1 MARRLFPAVPKL
13 LTDEQIGATW
23 PLEQPGTADMAQHR
37 YTASKSPTKDG
48 TAWVISFRHPLRKD
62 PRGKQ
67 GRKVGRGLGTS
78 DEARAQAL
86 VDEMNI
92 LLGNPAWHSIAKRT
106 DAERRFDALI
116 VRAFYDDI
124 ENPAF
129 NTWEVRNEALPLPTA
144 EDRYAKALLVGTT
157 GVGKTSLLR
166 HLMGSHPE
174 RDRFPSTS
182 ASRTTI
188 CDIEVVTAA
197 AAPYRA
203 VVTFFNEW
211 TVHTNVHECVADAC
225 AALWD
230 DLSDDKLAE
239 RLLTHRDLRFRLG
252 YIVGSWGQ
260 TPFVGAKP
268 DDDWD
273 YDPESR
279 DEAEAPE
286 KSDGALPSADDIAR
300 MQDMLTTWLT
310 RIRKLSAQAKESA
323 QADLDE
329 KFSRLTGPDKEAAQD
344 IFEEHVQTLPDFDE
358 LVNDIMDEIRLRF
371 GEISSGLR
379 RHPSGWPLAWEYT
392 SDDRETFVSTIR
404 RFSSNYAPA
413 FGTLL
418 TPLVDG
424 IRVSGPFCPAFAEHR
439 PRLVL
444 IDGEGLGHVGDPAA
458 GVASRI
464 SRRFGDVDV
473 ILLVDSAKAP
483 MLEAP
488 ASVLRAV
495 AASGHQKKLALA
507 FTHFDLVRGQ
517 ANLPTFAAQRAH
529 VLSSVYQ
536 KLASLREVVGVPAVR
551 AIERVLDE
559 RCFMLGF
566 LDRPL
571 TEKNRG
577 PVAEMSSLVAFCQG
591 AIARAAVPQASPVYD
606 TAGLVL
612 AIQAATFD
620 FHARWKSILGF
631 QPSSNVRTAHWAEIK
646 ALNRRVVLDIDNSEY
661 KDLKPVAD
669 FVARLSE
676 SVTKFLDRPIRWKP
690 ATPSEAEADEALSR
704 VQREVFARLH
714 GFVDEKLLRIPRQQW
729 MEAFDYRGPRS
740 TFRRAKVIQTIYD
753 SSAPVPGPALDPDSE
768 QFLRE
773 VRLLV
778 HDAIREGGSELV
790 CDVLGQTSGIP
801 AKQAAVT

>member
-1 MARRLFPAVPKL
+1 MS
-13 LTDEQIGATW
+13 
-23 PLEQPGTADMAQHR
+23 AQR

-62 PRGKQ
+62 ARGKQ
-67 GRKVGRGLGTS
+67 GRKVRRGLGTPH
-78 DEARAQAL
+78 EARAQAL

-92 LLGNPAWHSIAKRT
+92 LLCDSAWHSIAKRA
-106 DAERRFDALI
+106 DAERRFDPVI

-124 ENPAF
+124 ENAVS
-129 NTWEVRNEALPLPTA
+129 NTWEVRNDVLRLPNA
-144 EDRYAKALLVGTT
+144 DDGYAKVLMVGTT
-157 GVGKTSLLR
+157 GAGKTSLLR

-182 ASRTTI
+182 ASRTTV
-188 CDIEVVTAA
+188 CDIEVITAA
-197 AAPYRA
+197 SAPYRA

-211 TVHTNVHECVADAC
+211 MVHTNVHECVADAC
-225 AALWD
+225 AELWD
-230 DLSDDKLAE
+230 DLPDEKLAE

-260 TPFVGAKP
+260 TPFAGAKP
-268 DDDWD
+268 DSDWD
-273 YDPESR
+273 YEPESR
-279 DEAEAPE
+279 DEPE
-286 KSDGALPSADDIAR
+286 SPDESDGALPSADDITR
-300 MQDMLTTWLT
+300 MQGVLSSWLA
-310 RIRKLSAQAKESA
+310 RIRKLSAEAKDSVQANLGVEFNTLS
-323 QADLDE
+323 
-329 KFSRLTGPDKEAAQD
+329 GPDKDAAQD
-344 IFEEHVQTLPDFDE
+344 IFEEHVPTLPDFDE
-358 LVNDIMDEIRLRF
+358 LVNDIMDEIRVRF
-371 GEISSGLR
+371 GEIASSLR
-379 RHPSGWPLAWEYT
+379 THPSGWPLAWEYT
-392 SDDRETFVSTIR
+392 SDDRETFVHAVR

-413 FGTLL
+413 FGALL

-424 IRVSGPFCPAFAEHR
+424 IRVSGPFSPEFTDR
-439 PRLVL
+439 RTRLVL

-464 SRRFGDVDV
+464 ARRFSNVDV

-507 FTHFDLVRGQ
+507 FSHFDLVRGQ

-529 VLSSVYQ
+529 VLSSVHQ
-536 KLASLREVVGVPAVR
+536 KLTSLREVVGVPAVR
-551 AIERVLDE
+551 AIERALDE

-577 PVAEMSSLVAFCQG
+577 PVAEMTKLLKFCE
-591 AIARAAVPQASPVYD
+591 ASIAPAEAPQVGPVYD
-606 TAGLVL
+606 TAWLVL
-612 AIQAATFD
+612 AIQAATSD
-620 FHARWKSILGF
+620 FHARWDSILGF
-631 QPSSNVRTAHWAEIK
+631 RLSGNVRTAHWAEIK
-646 ALNRRVVLDIDNSEY
+646 ALNRRVVLDIDNGEY

-676 SVTKFLDRPIRWKP
+676 SVTKFLDRPLRWKP

-714 GFVDEKLLRIPRQQW
+714 GFVDEKLLRIPRQHW
-729 MEAFDYRGPRS
+729 MEAFEYQGPGSTRS
-740 TFRRAKVIQTIYD
+740 RAKVIQTIYD
-753 SSAPVPGPALDPDSE
+753 SSTPVPGPGLDPRSE

-778 HDAIREGGSELV
+778 HEAISEGGGELV
-790 CDVLGQTSGIP
+790 SDVLGQTPGNLSGRT
-801 AKQAAVT
+801 AAA